1 MFETFE
7 NYPEGKL
14 KLFFR
19 YLVNAAS
26 KLDKVE
32 HPKRKI
38 TWRQEEMEERAE
50 ERELR
55 LGTISTDRRDELE
68 TKIQMYYTKNKYLPF
83 EQKLK
88 KIKLK
93 VTSMGRSKKYDKR
106 KINSLKRKV
115 NKCGE
120 LLKKIK
126 KLDVASHE
134 STPTIG
140 FSTF

>member
-1 MFETFE
+1 MFTLE

-14 KLFFR
+14 KLYFR

-26 KLDKVE
+26 KLDKIE

-38 TWRQEEMEERAE
+38 TWRQEEMEERVE

-55 LGTISTDRRDELE
+55 LATLSSNRVDELE
-68 TKIQMYYTKNKYLPF
+68 TKIKMYYTKNKYLPF

-88 KIKLK
+88 HIKLK
-93 VTSMGRSKKYDKR
+93 VNSMGRSKRYDKR

-115 NKCGE
+115 SKCGE
-120 LLKKIK
+120 ILRKIK

-134 STPTIG
+134 STSTIG